1 MQERLTVL
9 SLQVVAMEVPLA
21 AVALVA
27 MEAAVAVVKEV
38 VTKAV
43 AEPRAE
49 VTLGMVVGV
58 SARSMLTT
66 GQGRI

>member
-1 MQERLTVL
+1 
-9 SLQVVAMEVPLA
+9 MEVPLA